1 MDFPS
6 QIVSFKCKMRF
17 LLSDI
22 LTIARARMGF
32 RDLDKM
38 GKPCGF
44 PVPWRLFFICFAI
57 LL

>member
-1 MDFPS
+1 MSLLLTD
-6 QIVSFKCKMRF
+6 ILNTARAH
-17 LLSDI
+17 LLS
-22 LTIARARMGF
+22 LTG
-32 RDLDKM
+32 LDKM

>member
-1 MDFPS
+1 LDIPS

-22 LTIARARMGF
+22 LTVARARMGLNG
-32 RDLDKM
+32 LDNM
-38 GKPCGF
+38 GKLCGF